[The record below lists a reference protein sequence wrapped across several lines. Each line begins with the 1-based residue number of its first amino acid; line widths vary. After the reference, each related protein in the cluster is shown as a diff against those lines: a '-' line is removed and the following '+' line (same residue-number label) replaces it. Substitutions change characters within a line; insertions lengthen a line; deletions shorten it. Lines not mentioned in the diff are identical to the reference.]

1 MSEIK
6 RRVPVAAAPVA
17 RPKARASA
25 APVSRVSSASKKN
38 VTIARGAKP
47 PKEKREPLK
56 KRRKEQKKALIIFF
70 SVLAVILVGI
80 AFYVIWLPTLRISE
94 VRAEGPHADEAKAI
108 AQRTLYGTHLFMA
121 PRNSIFLIPE
131 NDVRAAILDAFPD
144 VEAISLSAEGLNSLS
159 VSTLPRAEVFRW
171 CGITPETADG
181 TCYAANAEGLIFS
194 IVPLEQQASTS
205 TLKVYGP
212 LDREPGESPI
222 RARVAVAHRIPDVLR
237 MIRAVESLGSNVV
250 GLTVREDEADL
261 YLASGTRV
269 TYVLGREE
277 QAAGLAA
284 SAFPQLSLNDGT
296 LLYVDLRF
304 DGKVYYRRTQAGPEA
319 ETDTAL

>member
-6 RRVPVAAAPVA
+6 RRVPVAPAPAAKPRV
-17 RPKARASA
+17 RASA
-25 APVSRVSSASKKN
+25 ALASRVGTVSKKN

-47 PKEKREPLK
+47 AKEKREPLK
-56 KRRKEQKKALIIFF
+56 KRRKEQKKALVIFF
-70 SVLAVILVGI
+70 SVLGLILIGV
-80 AFYVIWLPTLRISE
+80 AFYVIWLPALRINE
-94 VRAEGPHADEAKAI
+94 VRADGPHAEEAKAI
-108 AQRTLYGTHLFMA
+108 AQRSLYGTHLFIA

-131 NDVRAAILDAFPD
+131 SDVRAAILDAFPD
-144 VEAISLSAEGLNSLS
+144 IEAISLSADGLDTLSLS
-159 VSTLPRAEVFRW
+159 TVPRAEVFRW
-171 CGITPETADG
+171 CGIMPETADG
-181 TCYAANAEGLIFS
+181 ACYAANAEGFIFS
-194 IVPLEQQASTS
+194 PVPLELQASTS

-212 LDREPGESPI
+212 LDRELGESPI

-237 MIRAVESLGSNVV
+237 MIRAIESLGSNVV
-250 GLTVREDEADL
+250 ALTIREDEADL

-284 SAFPQLSLNDGT
+284 SAFPQLSPNDGS

-304 DGKVYYRRTQAGPEA
+304 DGKVYYRRNQAGPEE